1 MKYMTKIGFLLL
13 LFVAIQGCGFET
25 VPPASKGK
33 ILTTSGYSPDVLEP
47 GKYTLWG
54 RDKLI
59 VLQTNTN
66 TYKEVVSVVLQD
78 KLTLKAEVRFRG
90 RIAGN
95 NKIVNSMFNDVV
107 AGEDDTVSFN
117 EVYAVYGKMA
127 VRNKTREIIS
137 QYNVEDVHKNYARLS
152 GEIGK
157 VLQQALQGTP
167 LEISDI
173 ALGNIA
179 YPKVVNDAVNQAKER
194 ELAIKKE
201 QAQAEIELVKK
212 KNEKLLAEADYQIKI
227 TKAKAIRDSNKII
240 GQGITSA
247 LLKLRALE
255 VQEKMAANKAA
266 VFMPYDAMQSV
277 GANIRMYNK

>member
-1 MKYMTKIGFLLL
+1 MKYITKIGFLLL

-66 TYKEVVSVVLQD
+66 TYKENVQVVLQD
-78 KLTLKAEVRFRG
+78 KLTLTAEVRFRG
-90 RIAGN
+90 RISGN
-95 NKIVNSMFNDVV
+95 DKIVNSMFNDVV

-137 QYNVEDVHKNYARLS
+137 KYNVEDVHKNYARL
-152 GEIGK
+152 
-157 VLQQALQGTP
+157 
-167 LEISDI
+167 
-173 ALGNIA
+173 
-179 YPKVVNDAVNQAKER
+179 
-194 ELAIKKE
+194 
-201 QAQAEIELVKK
+201 
-212 KNEKLLAEADYQIKI
+212 
-227 TKAKAIRDSNKII
+227 
-240 GQGITSA
+240 
-247 LLKLRALE
+247 
-255 VQEKMAANKAA
+255 
-266 VFMPYDAMQSV
+266 
-277 GANIRMYNK
+277 